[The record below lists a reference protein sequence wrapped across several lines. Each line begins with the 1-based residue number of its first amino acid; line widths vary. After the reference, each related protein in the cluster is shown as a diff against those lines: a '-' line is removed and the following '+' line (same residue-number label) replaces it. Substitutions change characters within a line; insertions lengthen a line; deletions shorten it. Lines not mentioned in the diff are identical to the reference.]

1 MSEFQTKIS
10 PDSETFARNREDMLA
25 LVKRMRA
32 LEARAAAKSEERRPV
47 FDKRGQL
54 SPRERVSA
62 LLDPGLPFLELYN
75 MASYLVD
82 DPDPDT
88 SIPGASIILG
98 IGYVEGVRAMVFAD
112 DAGINAGAMT
122 QKSVDKALGA
132 IAIAERQKL
141 PFIHLVESAGAD
153 LMRYTVEL
161 WAHGGGMFAGLAR
174 LSAAG
179 IPVIT
184 VLHGAS
190 TAGGAYQPG
199 LSDYV
204 IGVRGNGMAMLAG
217 AALVQAATGEAAQD
231 ADLGGAEMH
240 AATTG
245 QVEYLAANDAHGI
258 EIAREVVSGLGWA
271 PCSPALPDCAEPVL
285 PPDQI
290 AGVVPVDYRTPCD
303 MREVAARIA
312 DGSDLREF
320 KPDFG
325 PATLCLQARIMGQPV
340 GLLGNNGPLDPDGAA
355 KATHFLQAMDQAGTP
370 VVFLNNTTGYMV
382 GTASERAGM
391 IKHGAKMIQAVTN
404 LRVPKIALYTGASFG
419 AGNYGM
425 CGYAFGADFL
435 FTWPNA
441 MTGVMGGA
449 QAALTMEQV
458 ARRTAERKGV
468 EPDEA
473 RLAAQ
478 RAKITAHFDRQ
489 SDAFYTSGRMLDMG
503 MIDPRDTRA
512 VLGFCLH
519 TCQEARARQ
528 LNPNSFGVARI

>member
-1 MSEFQTKIS
+1 MNVFQSRIDPASES
-10 PDSETFARNREDMLA
+10 FARNREDMLA
-25 LVKRMRA
+25 LVEKIRA

-47 FDKRGQL
+47 FDKRGQF
-54 SPRERVSA
+54 SPRERVAA

-82 DPDPDT
+82 DPDPET

-98 IGYVEGVRAMVFAD
+98 IGYVSGVRCMIFAD

-122 QKSVDKALGA
+122 GKSVDKALGA
-132 IAIAERQKL
+132 IGIAIKQKL

-179 IPVIT
+179 LPVIT

-204 IGVRGNGMAMLAG
+204 IGVKGNGMAMLAG
-217 AALVQAATGEAAQD
+217 AALVQAATGEVAKD
-231 ADLGGAEMH
+231 ADLGGSEMH
-240 AATTG
+240 AEVTG
-245 QVEYLAANDAHGI
+245 LVEYLAEDDAHGI
-258 EIAREVVSGLGWA
+258 ELAREVVAGLGWDACAGQAGEYA
-271 PCSPALPDCAEPVL
+271 PPVHSPDEL
-285 PPDQI
+285 
-290 AGVVPVDYRTPCD
+290 AGVVPVDYRKPYD
-303 MREVAARIA
+303 MREVAARIV
-312 DGSDLREF
+312 DGSDFREF
-320 KPDFG
+320 KPGYG
-325 PATLCLQARIMGQPV
+325 PATVCLQARIMGQPV
-340 GLLGNNGPLDPDGAA
+340 GILGNNGPIDPDGAT

-391 IKHGAKMIQAVTN
+391 IKHGSKMIQAVTN
-404 LRVPKIALYTGASFG
+404 LRVPKISLYIGASFG

-425 CGYAFGADFL
+425 CGHAFGADFL

-441 MTGVMGGA
+441 MTGVMGGG

-458 ARRTAERKGV
+458 ARRTAERKGIAL
-468 EPDEA
+468 DED
-473 RLAAQ
+473 RLAKQ

-489 SDAFYTSGRMLDMG
+489 SDAFYTSGRMLDQG
-503 MIDPRDTRA
+503 MIDPRDTRR
-512 VLGFCLH
+512 VIGFCLQ
-519 TCQEARARQ
+519 TCTEAQARQ
-528 LNPNSFGVARI
+528 LNPNIFGVSRA